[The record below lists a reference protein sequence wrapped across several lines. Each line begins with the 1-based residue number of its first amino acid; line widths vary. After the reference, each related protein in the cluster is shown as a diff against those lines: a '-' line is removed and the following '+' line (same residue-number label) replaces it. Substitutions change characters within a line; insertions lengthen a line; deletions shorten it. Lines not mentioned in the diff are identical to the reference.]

1 MRMALAGLAIACAF
15 ATAARAQ
22 DYQREL
28 ARCGIDPKPR
38 LPPMEAIEGCT
49 AVINSGQA
57 SPRILAEAFLHR
69 GDAYRL
75 RQNDIDR
82 ALADYNEAI
91 RVAPDFAPAFAGRGF
106 VYLFAR
112 PQLDRAIS
120 DFSEAI
126 RIDPASANVF
136 YYRGVAW
143 SGKGDWNRAIADFD
157 QAIRLRPTF
166 SIAYRDRGKAKDS
179 KGDKAGGAADLAE
192 AERIGRQGTDC
203 GGAAGCGR

>member
-1 MRMALAGLAIACAF
+1 MRKPLAILLIVCVFPGSAQP
-15 ATAARAQ
+15 Q

-49 AVINSGQA
+49 AVIDSGKA
-57 SPRILAEAFLHR
+57 TPGIIAEALVNR

-75 RQNDIDR
+75 RHNDIDR
-82 ALADYNEAI
+82 ALADYDLAI
-91 RVAPDFAPAFAGRGF
+91 RTMPGFARALASRGF

-112 PQLDRAIS
+112 PEPDRAIT
-120 DFSEAI
+120 DFNEAI
-126 RIDPASANVF
+126 RLDPTSANVF

-143 SGKGDWNRAIADFD
+143 SNKGDWDRAIADYD

-166 SIAYRDRGKAKDS
+166 SIAWRDRGKARQA
-179 KGDKAGGAADLAE
+179 KGDIAGGAADLVE

-203 GGAAGCGR
+203 GAAGCGR